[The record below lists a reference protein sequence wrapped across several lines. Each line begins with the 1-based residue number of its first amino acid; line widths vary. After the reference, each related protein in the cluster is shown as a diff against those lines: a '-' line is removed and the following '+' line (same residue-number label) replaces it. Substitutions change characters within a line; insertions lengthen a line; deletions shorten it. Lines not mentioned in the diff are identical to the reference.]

1 MAMPEMEEIKN
12 LALKYSS
19 KQLGNLVAMGQLDI
33 RKATL
38 AGQMRKRIAQQEL
51 EPPKTTVAQDTL
63 QPQPQ
68 PQMAGLGAAAGQ
80 PMPPRPPQGGV
91 NQVPVPPQM
100 FKAAQGGIVGYR
112 AGGSSVSL
120 VAALDRVLSQMKAS
134 DPALNTD
141 YVRRSVLSAPPE
153 QQQQLVSDLMNRV
166 SLDNTPTITPSFS
179 QALSQKTVDPRVMSS
194 MQRAQGLT
202 PDEMAVPSPLTKQAS
217 GLAAVAQRDPRQAD
231 TGAQFGARPLT
242 GSQVLAQK
250 ANAAGNIYARPAPP
264 MTTDVSG
271 MPGTFAPYEDAIA
284 DLGQGVPEP
293 IDPFSATQGSTS
305 IRGGQ
310 TDPGEVPADTT
321 PSAAIIK
328 KDKELEELAKQ
339 REKIEEAPVTE
350 GKKGEPKEEIVKE
363 AEYDALAKLEEY
375 EARLGLD
382 KDFTKDTLAEI
393 EEAAAKIKNRQSKDL
408 NMAGLKA
415 GLAMMA
421 GTSPYAFEN
430 IAKGALVGLEDYGKS
445 EAQRRKDEKELLSLR
460 RDLRK
465 AQQERAEGRL
475 KNALTLEQ
483 NYWSRKLNVERNE
496 ISRMQ
501 ADAAM
506 IQARKGPAELEAYNV
521 WAAQQKAA
529 GKPSDMNT
537 YRATAPTV
545 RAAQLSLSSKV
556 TEAVMKQFDPGGTY
570 HNQYKKILKDKGPDE
585 AAKFKM
591 GTILSDV
598 AGIMN
603 TIMPSNTL
611 SSGLTGQAGL
621 GTPQL
626 KLPADVQNLLKQP
639 QYQ

>member
-1 MAMPEMEEIKN
+1 MAGLPSMDEIRD

-19 KQLGNLVAMGQLDI
+19 KQLGELVAMGQLDQQ
-33 RKATL
+33 KALL

-68 PQMAGLGAAAGQ
+68 TQMAGLGAAAGQ
-80 PMPPRPPQGGV
+80 SMPPRPPQGGV

-179 QALSQKTVDPRVMSS
+179 QALSQRTVDPRVMSS

-271 MPGTFAPYEDAIA
+271 MPGTFAGFESAVPL
-284 DLGQGVPEP
+284 LGEGVPEP
-293 IDPFSATQGSTS
+293 IDPFSATQGRTS

-310 TDPGEVPADTT
+310 TDPGEIPADTT
-321 PSAAIIK
+321 PSAAMTK
-328 KDKELEELAKQ
+328 KDKEIEELAKQ
-339 REKIEEAPVTE
+339 REKIEDAGEKEPERRGGKSTIDLALDTLNAKPKDESVTDLSGIDQLKAINEAFGVNADFFKE
-350 GKKGEPKEEIVKE
+350 QAASLKEQAENLKKDKKE
-363 AEYDALAKLEEY
+363 AANLRLLE
-375 EARLGLD
+375 
-382 KDFTKDTLAEI
+382 
-393 EEAAAKIKNRQSKDL
+393 
-408 NMAGLKA
+408 AGLRIM
-415 GLAMMA
+415 G
-421 GTSPYAFEN
+421 GESPYAMVNIGKGASEAMQGYAKDIIEIKRAQREFDKATRDLALAQQQQARADSRVSFKELN
-430 IAKGALVGLEDYGKS
+430 DMARHQDNKATQLAIAKSNILVEYDKMKA
-445 EAQRRKDEKELLSLR
+445 AQKRTETTAAATVQAAQTLR
-460 RDLRK
+460 PANLITANTK
-465 AQQERAEGRL
+465 AVEQVTQEFTMDP
-475 KNALTLEQ
+475 KM
-483 NYWSRKLNVERNE
+483 RKLMKEN
-496 ISRMQ
+496 
-501 ADAAM
+501 
-506 IQARKGPAELEAYNV
+506 PAE
-521 WAAQQKAA
+521 
-529 GKPSDMNT
+529 
-537 YRATAPTV
+537 YR
-545 RAAQLSLSSKV
+545 R
-556 TEAVMKQFDPGGTY
+556 QFDA
-570 HNQYKKILKDKGPDE
+570 E
-585 AAKFKM
+585 VAKR
-591 GTILSDV
+591 
-598 AGIMN
+598 
-603 TIMPSNTL
+603 
-611 SSGLTGQAGL
+611 SSTLTGGASN
-621 GTPQL
+621 PQL
-626 KLPADVQNLLKQP
+626 NISPEVLKLLNLP